1 MCAFRNCKV
10 KSDKI
15 ILKKDGIIA
24 YKTVEKVG
32 TNCFI
37 SKAKRFSWRNGRMT
51 LQPGQFMNR
60 PANGNGPGVYAW
72 KRPPWVNGGY
82 YSGTVVKVLLYGRVI
97 EYASHKGTLHTAQ
110 QRAGYMAQRAEILEV
125 L

>member
-24 YKTVEKVG
+24 YKVVEQVG
-32 TNCFI
+32 TNRFI
-37 SKAKRFSWRNGRMT
+37 SKAKRFSWKNRRMT
-51 LQPGQFMNR
+51 LQPGQLMNR
-60 PANGNGPGVYAW
+60 PANGNGPGIYAW
-72 KRPPWVNGGY
+72 KKRSYNNNRY

-97 EYASHKGTLHTAQ
+97 EYAEHRGTYTAPQ
-110 QRAGYMAQRAEILEV
+110 KAGYMAQRAEILEV